1 MKSILVTKRTGE
13 REPFEPEKIHTV
25 LFWATEDIANVSVSQ
40 IEAKASLQL
49 HNGIST
55 KDIHEILIASANEL
69 ISQDMPNYQWV
80 AARLRLFQLRKEA
93 LGQYEPIPVYDLVKR
108 NVSIGKYTPELLD
121 WYTEEEWAEM
131 ENIVDHTKDF
141 DYAYAGME
149 QLARKYLV
157 QNRVSRTVYETPQ
170 YLNIV
175 VSACVFHRYPLE
187 TRMSYIREFY
197 NALANHTISL
207 PTPIMGG
214 LRTPTK
220 QFSSCVL
227 IESGDTLKSINATTS
242 AVVEYISRKAGIG
255 LEGGH
260 IRAVDSEIRG
270 GDARHTGVT
279 PFYRLFQSA
288 VKSCSQGGIR
298 GGAATLY
305 APIWHL
311 EIENII
317 TLRSNARTEETA
329 VRHMDYGIQFC
340 ELFYERLI
348 QDGNITLFSPHQVED
363 MHEAFF
369 SDQEKFRELYE
380 MYEKKQGIMKKTIPA
395 IELFSLYHTQRKE
408 TGRIYKINVDH
419 TNKYGSFLEDIA
431 PVRMSNLCTEITL
444 PTKPLQFTDDPA
456 GEIALC
462 TLAAINFGKIKNPV
476 DFERPAELLVRA
488 LNEILDYQEYPMP
501 AAYHAT
507 MGRRPLGVG
516 ISNLAYWIAKNG
528 YKYSDDTSL
537 VHFGEM
543 MEAFQYYLMKAS
555 VEVAKENGPCPMFNE
570 TKYSKGIMP
579 VDAYKEALDEILPH
593 KEIVDWASL
602 RKEIA
607 EHGMA
612 NSTLSALMPVETSSQ
627 IINATN
633 GIEPPRSLV
642 SVKGSADGRLKQ
654 VVPSFARLKN
664 KYELAWDMPNTKG
677 YLKVAAV
684 AQKYVD
690 QAISTNT
697 WYNPENYE
705 NNEIPMLELI
715 QDDLLAYKYGLKTLY
730 YCNTFDGA
738 SDDYEDQEED
748 NCAGGGCKL

>member
-1 MKSILVTKRTGE
+1 MKSIMVTKRSGQ
-13 REPFEPEKIHTV
+13 REPFDPDKIHKV
-25 LFWATEDIANVSVSQ
+25 LFWATEDVSGVAVSQ

-49 HNGIST
+49 HNGITT

-69 ISQDMPNYQWV
+69 ISTEMPNYQWV

-93 LGQYEPIPVYDLVKR
+93 LGQFTPMPLVDLVKR
-108 NVSIGKYTPELLD
+108 NVDKGKYTKELLE
-121 WYTEEEWAEM
+121 WYSDDDWAEM
-131 ENIVDHTKDF
+131 EKIVDHERDF
-141 DYAYAGME
+141 NYAYAGME

-157 QNRVSRTVYETPQ
+157 QNRVSREVFETPQ

-175 VSACVFHRYPLE
+175 VSACFFHRYPAE
-187 TRMSYIREFY
+187 TRMQYIRDFY
-197 NALANHTISL
+197 NALSNHVISL
-207 PTPIMGG
+207 PTPIMAG

-227 IESGDTLKSINATTS
+227 IESGDTLKSINATTNS
-242 AVVEYISRKAGIG
+242 IVEYISRKAGIG

-260 IRAVDSEIRG
+260 IRSVDSEIRG

-288 VKSCSQGGIR
+288 VKSCSQGGVR

-348 QDGNITLFSPHQVED
+348 NDEDITLFSPHQVTD

-380 MYEKKQGIMKKTIPA
+380 KYERKPGIMKKTISA
-395 IELFSLYHTQRKE
+395 FELFSLYHTQRKE
-408 TGRIYKINVDH
+408 TGRIYKINVDN
-419 TNKYGSFLEDIA
+419 TNKYGSFDEEVA

-444 PTKPLQFTDDPA
+444 PTKPLKFSDDPD

-462 TLAAINFGKIKNPV
+462 TLAGINFGKMKDLS
-476 DFERPAELLVRA
+476 DFEKPAELLVRA
-488 LNEILDYQEYPMP
+488 LNELLDYQEYPMQ
-501 AAYHAT
+501 AAYKST

-528 YKYSDDTSL
+528 YKYSDDSSL
-537 VHFGEM
+537 SHLGEM
-543 MEAFQYYLMKAS
+543 MEAFQFYLMKAS

-579 VDAYKEALDEILPH
+579 VDAYKTALDEILPH
-593 KEIVDWASL
+593 KEAVDWNWL
-602 RKEIA
+602 RSEIA

-633 GIEPPRSLV
+633 GIEPPRSFV

-654 VVPSFARLKN
+654 VVPSYQRLKN
-664 KYELAWDMPNTKG
+664 KYELAWDMPNTRG

-715 QDDLLAYKYGLKTLY
+715 QDDLLSYKFGLKTLY
-730 YCNTFDGA
+730 YCNTYDGA
-738 SDDYEDQEED
+738 SDDFSEDD
-748 NCAGGGCKL
+748 GCAGGGCKL

>member
-1 MKSILVTKRTGE
+1 M
-13 REPFEPEKIHTV
+13 
-25 LFWATEDIANVSVSQ
+25 Q
-40 IEAKASLQL
+40 
-49 HNGIST
+49 
-55 KDIHEILIASANEL
+55 
-69 ISQDMPNYQWV
+69 
-80 AARLRLFQLRKEA
+80 
-93 LGQYEPIPVYDLVKR
+93 
-108 NVSIGKYTPELLD
+108 
-121 WYTEEEWAEM
+121 
-131 ENIVDHTKDF
+131 
-141 DYAYAGME
+141 
-149 QLARKYLV
+149 
-157 QNRVSRTVYETPQ
+157 
-170 YLNIV
+170 
-175 VSACVFHRYPLE
+175 
-187 TRMSYIREFY
+187 YIRDFY
-197 NALANHTISL
+197 NALSNHVISL
-207 PTPIMGG
+207 PTPIMAG

-227 IESGDTLKSINATTS
+227 IESADTLKSINATS
-242 AVVEYISRKAGIG
+242 NAIVEYISRKAGIG

-260 IRAVDSEIRG
+260 IRAVDSEIRS

-288 VKSCSQGGIR
+288 VKSCSQGGVR

-311 EIENII
+311 EVENII

-348 QDGNITLFSPHQVED
+348 NDENITLFSPHDVPD

-369 SDQEKFRELYE
+369 SDQVKFRELYE
-380 MYEKKQGIMKKTIPA
+380 KYEKKQGIMKKTISA
-395 IELFSLYHTQRKE
+395 FELFSLFHTQRKE
-408 TGRIYKINVDH
+408 TGRIYKINVDN
-419 TNKYGSFLEDIA
+419 TNKYGSFDETVA
-431 PVRMSNLCTEITL
+431 PVRMSNLCTELTL
-444 PTKPLQFTDDPA
+444 PTKPLQFSDDPD

-462 TLAAINFGKIKNPV
+462 TLAAINFGKMKELT
-476 DFERPAELLVRA
+476 DFEKPAELLVRA
-488 LNEILDYQEYPMP
+488 LNELLDYQEYPMK
-501 AAYHAT
+501 AAYNST

-528 YKYSDDTSL
+528 YKYSDDSSL
-537 VHFGEM
+537 LHFGEM

-579 VDAYKEALDEILPH
+579 VDAYKLALDEILPH
-593 KEIVDWASL
+593 NESVDWNWL
-602 RKEIA
+602 RNEIA

-654 VVPSFARLKN
+654 VVPGFPRLKN
-664 KYELAWDMPNTKG
+664 KYELAWDMPNTRG

-715 QDDLLAYKYGLKTLY
+715 QDDLLSYRYGLKTLY
-730 YCNTFDGA
+730 YCNTYDGA
-738 SDDYEDQEED
+738 SDDYSDD
-748 NCAGGGCKL
+748 DDNNCAGGGCKL